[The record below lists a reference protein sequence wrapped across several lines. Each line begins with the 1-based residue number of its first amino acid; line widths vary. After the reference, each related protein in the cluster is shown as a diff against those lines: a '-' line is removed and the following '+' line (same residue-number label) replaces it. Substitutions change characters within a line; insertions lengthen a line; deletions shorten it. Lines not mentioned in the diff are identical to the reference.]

1 MASVSRFEPR
11 NCWRVSYTVFLPDRR
26 RPRAKYA
33 RSKPEARSL
42 CSRLDQLEAATRSGL
57 AADRDIDFW
66 LERGWLATE
75 EALAAFPGYAE
86 TSERRRR
93 VSPDPT
99 DFARILAG
107 YEQYAL
113 QKGKSK
119 DPSRKAHKNHMSY
132 AKQVVAWMRDTCP
145 DLSQLDEA
153 TVREYHLALQARY
166 ASWTV
171 FQYLTKLR
179 LLLDQAM
186 AMGMLHENPARGLRL
201 RQPKPVQSR
210 RVLTETEV
218 QQLLG
223 ASLRHRH
230 WISGG
235 LPTVVRLGLYAGL
248 RNEEMCW
255 LKWDCLDLP
264 NRIITIKQSV
274 AEATGQTW
282 VPKDH
287 KLRRIDVKPACIDY
301 LVEERDRQVATG
313 LLGPFVLPG
322 GGARRPGF
330 RERPL
335 SQDAAQ
341 KAFGKMAVA
350 EGWDPRITIYCMR
363 HTYATMALRSGVDV
377 RTLQRRM
384 GHSDLKTTMEY
395 LHFIEP
401 EQHPMDRLPY

>member
-1 MASVSRFEPR
+1 LASE
-11 NCWRVSYTVFLPDRR
+11 
-26 RPRAKYA
+26 
-33 RSKPEARSL
+33 
-42 CSRLDQLEAATRSGL
+42 
-57 AADRDIDFW
+57 RDIAFW
-66 LERGWLATE
+66 LERGWLTEE

-93 VSPDPT
+93 SSSTST
-99 DFARILAG
+99 DFPRILAG

-113 QKGKSK
+113 ERGKSQ
-119 DPSRKAHKNHMSY
+119 DPTRKAHKNHMSY
-132 AKQVVAWMRDTCP
+132 ARQVVAWMQSTCP
-145 DLSQLDEA
+145 DLSQLTEA
-153 TVREYHLALQARY
+153 IIREYHLALQARY

-179 LLLDQAM
+179 LLLDQAV
-186 AMGMLHENPARGLRL
+186 ALGMLHENPARSLRL

-210 RVLTETEV
+210 RVLNETEV
-218 QQLLG
+218 QQLLE

-230 WISGG
+230 WINGG

-255 LKWDCLDLP
+255 LKWDCLDLAH
-264 NRIITIKQSV
+264 RIITIKESV
-274 AEATGQTW
+274 VEATGQTW
-282 VPKDH
+282 IPKDH
-287 KLRRIDVKPACIDY
+287 ELRRIDVKPACIDY
-301 LVEERDRQVATG
+301 LIQERERQTASG
-313 LLGPFVLPG
+313 LLGPFILPG
-322 GGARRPGF
+322 GGSRRPGF
-330 RERPL
+330 RTKPL

-341 KAFGKMAVA
+341 KAFSKMAAA